1 MANSNSSTL
10 RIIVLAAVA
19 SAALALFVSR
29 YGIFPSQTSTG
40 KPATATVAT
49 VVAGNGPK
57 GSWAASAPGRVEPKG
72 GEIRLS
78 PLSGGRIVEV
88 LASVNDKVKAGDL
101 LIRLDASDI
110 EARLAAAEA
119 EVSVRRR
126 ERDTEIVP
134 VPSRDRRTAEDAAY
148 LADRQL
154 HTARAEFDRLAR
166 ARKTAT
172 PTPDADLVKAR
183 DAVIAAREKVDPV
196 RLALRRL
203 QTADNATTQ
212 TRLEAA
218 LNAARSEV
226 ALADAALERMSI
238 RAPRDGTILQS
249 YATVGENVAP
259 SPENILMILGDLS
272 ALRVKAELEE
282 RDAGK
287 VTIGQDAVI
296 KSDAFPSTEF
306 AGKVTATAQALGPG
320 RIGAKGPRKPTD
332 IDVLEI
338 TIDLA
343 GQPQLLPGMRVDVFL
358 KSATK

>member
-10 RIIVLAAVA
+10 RIIVLAAA
-19 SAALALFVSR
+19 AAAALALIVSR
-29 YGIFPSQTSTG
+29 FGPPTQSTAG
-40 KPATATVAT
+40 KPATVAT
-49 VVAGNGPK
+49 AVTAAAPK
-57 GSWAASAPGRVEPKG
+57 GNWAASAPGRVEPKG

-78 PLSGGRIVEV
+78 PLSGGRIVDV
-88 LASVNDKVKAGDL
+88 LAVVNDKVKSGDL
-101 LIRLDASDI
+101 LIRLDASDV

-126 ERDTEIVP
+126 ERDTETVP
-134 VPSRDRRTAEDAAY
+134 VPARERRTAEDAAY

-154 HTARAEFDRLAR
+154 HTARAEFDRLSR
-166 ARKTAT
+166 GRKAAT
-172 PTPDADLVKAR
+172 PTSDADLIKGR
-183 DAVIAAREKVDPV
+183 DIVLAAREKADTA
-196 RLALRRL
+196 RLAVRRL
-203 QTADNATTQ
+203 QTADNATAQ

-249 YATVGENVAP
+249 YATVGESVAP
-259 SPENILMILGDLS
+259 SPENILMMLGDLS
-272 ALRVKAELEE
+272 ALRIKAELEE

-287 VTIGQDAVI
+287 VAVGQDAVV
-296 KSDAFPSTEF
+296 KSDAFPNIEF
-306 AGKVTATAQALGPG
+306 AGRVVSTAQALGPG

-358 KSATK
+358 KPTAK